1 MLYLANAPMPPMV
14 HDEVMKNIGSLENRG
29 WEFELGGDIVRSKN
43 FRYTS
48 TLRLSHNKTKIKSMG
63 DDGFFLDEV
72 KFPSPGNP
80 GTAVRLQNGLELGQY
95 FIYKYAGLDENGKWL
110 IYDKNNEIVPATDG
124 STSNLVAENKHFVGN
139 AIPKVI
145 LSWDH
150 TFKYKNWD
158 LSIFLRSWLGYDVF
172 SQVNMY
178 YGLANDSQLNVL
190 KSAYTRNRNI
200 KDEKI
205 LCDYW
210 ARRRLVPQDR
220 RHQPRDIRSTC
231 GMDALYPVCETLPD
245 HPRRGRIHR
254 LQRPQS
260 RGQHQRPVPGFE
272 YVNDTSTMYPQTT
285 RFTLGRAVKLLIPNR
300 EPL

>member
-1 MLYLANAPMPPMV
+1 M
-14 HDEVMKNIGSLENRG
+14 
-29 WEFELGGDIVRSKN
+29 
-43 FRYTS
+43 
-48 TLRLSHNKTKIKSMG
+48 
-63 DDGFFLDEV
+63 
-72 KFPSPGNP
+72 
-80 GTAVRLQNGLELGQY
+80 
-95 FIYKYAGLDENGKWL
+95 

-210 ARRRLVPQDR
+210 ID
-220 RHQPRDIRSTC
+220 
-231 GMDALYPVCETLPD
+231 DASFLKINGLY
-245 HPRRGRIHR
+245 
-254 LQRPQS
+254 
-260 RGQHQRPVPGFE
+260 PGFE
-272 YVNDTSTMYPQTT
+272 YVNNTSTMYPQTT
-285 RFTLGRAVKLLIPNR
+285 RFTLGVQLNF
-300 EPL
+300 